1 MPYCKREEIKH
12 VKNIIILCDFVHQI
26 QAISQYGDTKL
37 KGERASIDIDTHGIF
52 SGE

>member
-1 MPYCKREEIKH
+1 MPYCKREAINQEM
-12 VKNIIILCDFVHQI
+12 NIIILCDVVHQI